1 MCWRACILN
10 ICKNTLKIK
19 DKTSWSCAGVNLSA
33 KARFDCGWIMWLASK
48 HVLTVKT
55 NFAFCTIKI
64 RHKLA
69 EITIL
74 LLGRLAGW
82 WIHSK
87 LDHITE

>member
-1 MCWRACILN
+1 ML
-10 ICKNTLKIK
+10 
-19 DKTSWSCAGVNLSA
+19 TSWSCAGVNLSA

-48 HVLTVKT
+48 HVLTVKS